1 MLVDY
6 CTKAFFTETA
16 VDENMLEFSLALV
29 NIPTSNKTRVRQS
42 HLTHSEFWGV

>member
-16 VDENMLEFSLALV
+16 VVENMLEFSLALV
-29 NIPTSNKTRVRQS
+29 NIPCPRITKPEYGNHT
-42 HLTHSEFWGV
+42 